1 MGPNKLKKNLNLSL
15 QIKMIRF
22 KSWMISLGNS
32 FLKNLALF
40 LIGIYRTVGTQFFGG
55 NCRFTPSC
63 SEYAQEAFHKHSFLC
78 AFKLTLKR
86 LGKCHPFG
94 SFGFDPVPER
104 NCHARTTK

>member
-1 MGPNKLKKNLNLSL
+1 MELNNLKKDLNLSFETYNL
-15 QIKMIRF
+15 KLKTSLFFLANHFF
-22 KSWMISLGNS
+22 KG
-32 FLKNLALF
+32 FALF

-78 AFKLTLKR
+78 ASKLTLKR